1 MKVLFF
7 GVYNINDTVNNR
19 TRILLKGLKNL
30 GVEVEECNA
39 PVASWKRFWHLANQ
53 YRKTNKDYDIMFLA
67 HGGAQLVAPLARILT
82 RKKIVADPIVSLYD
96 TMVHDRKKCRR
107 MSIRGFYYYFID
119 WLMIKL
125 VDIVILDTE
134 ENIKYFSNNFHAK
147 RSKFKRLFIGSENT
161 PCPIREMATAR
172 DFVVHFHGYFIPL
185 HGIEYIVRAAK
196 ILENEHVIFRIMGK
210 GQTYRH
216 TKKLAEELRV
226 KNVNFIDPVPRSDIQ
241 KYLCDS
247 DVVLG
252 IFGNTDKALRV
263 IPNKAYDAL
272 AAGKALITADTPAIK
287 ELLEDRNNCLLCRI
301 ADPGDL
307 AAKVL
312 ELKNNQNLLK
322 KISNAGRELFEKKLD
337 QKILSLGLKK
347 IIEET
352 LSYA

>member
-1 MKVLFF
+1 
-7 GVYNINDTVNNR
+7 
-19 TRILLKGLKNL
+19 
-30 GVEVEECNA
+30 
-39 PVASWKRFWHLANQ
+39 
-53 YRKTNKDYDIMFLA
+53 
-67 HGGAQLVAPLARILT
+67 
-82 RKKIVADPIVSLYD
+82 
-96 TMVHDRKKCRR
+96 
-107 MSIRGFYYYFID
+107 MSIRGFYYYFLD
-119 WLMIKL
+119 WLMVKL
-125 VDIVILDTE
+125 VDLVILDTE

-147 RSKFKRLFIGSENT
+147 ISKFKRLFIGSENT
-161 PCPIREMATAR
+161 LCPTRETVTAR
-172 DFVVHFHGYFIPL
+172 DFIVHFHGYFIPL
-185 HGIEYIVRAAK
+185 HGIEYIIRAAK
-196 ILENEHVIFRIMGK
+196 ILKNEHIAFRIIGK

-216 TKKLAEELRV
+216 AKKLAEELGIQ
-226 KNVNFIDPVPRSDIQ
+226 NVNFMDPVPRSDIQ

-307 AAKVL
+307 AVKIL

-322 KISNAGRELFEKKLD
+322 KISNGGRELFEKKLN
-337 QKILSLGLKK
+337 QNILSLEFKK

-352 LSYA
+352 LN